1 MLEFKGP
8 LAFLKRNDLDA
19 TQNNKGVSKNMALGF
34 LKLFIFASR
43 DKFVNASRY
52 NMQMHPIQ

>member
-1 MLEFKGP
+1 LEFKGP

-19 TQNNKGVSKNMALGF
+19 TQNNKGVNKYMDLGF
-34 LKLFIFASR
+34 VKIFSFASF

-52 NMQMHPIQ
+52 NIQIYPMQ